1 MPTEQCLI
9 YVSGRELLNALPATA
24 ALMAPDGEIKAI
36 NKAWLEFGEQNGLR
50 LPNHC
55 LKANFFK
62 ICEATQGPDR
72 EISLEAAR
80 GVREL
85 TKGIRTTFSI
95 QYPCHS
101 PAERRWCLLT
111 ATRIGR
117 QSPSPVLMMHEDIT
131 SWVLN
136 QQRLQGINTELARV
150 AAFISH
156 DFQAPLHT
164 IQNCVEVI
172 RNNLGTV
179 IEEST
184 KKYVDVVSETTKRLT
199 TFASEVLNF
208 ALMGNQKDVRMEMLD
223 MNFVVREAVEN
234 IDQLI
239 REFDAKV
246 SVDQLGVAF
255 GNGVYLVQLFQN
267 LISNAVIHSGRRARV
282 HVGVSWKENRTV
294 YFVQDFGPGIPPEAQ
309 EKIFQP
315 FDRLHETEKTG
326 AGLGLAIC
334 RHVVEQHGGQIS
346 VESSPGS
353 GSTFYFSLR
362 EEKGAATSIRAAA
375 ATA

>member
-36 NKAWLEFGEQNGLR
+36 NRAWLEFGQENGLR
-50 LPNHC
+50 LPNHG
-55 LKANFFK
+55 LKSNFFEV
-62 ICEATQGPDR
+62 CNATQGPDR

-85 TKGIRTTFSI
+85 TKGLRTNFSI

-101 PAERRWCLLT
+101 PSERRWCLLT

-117 QSPSPVLMMHEDIT
+117 QTPSPVLMLHEDVT

-136 QQRLQGINTELARV
+136 QERLQGINAELARV

-164 IQNCVEVI
+164 IQGCVELI
-172 RNNLGTV
+172 RDNLGTV
-179 IEEST
+179 IEQST
-184 KKYVDVVSETTKRLT
+184 NRYVDVVSETTKRLT
-199 TFASEVLNF
+199 TFATEVLNF
-208 ALMGNQKDVRMEMLD
+208 ALVGNQQEVPMEMLD
-223 MNFVVREAVEN
+223 LSFVVHEALQN

-239 REFDAKV
+239 REYEAAV
-246 SVDQLGVAF
+246 SVDQLGVAV
-255 GNGVYLVQLFQN
+255 GNRVYLVQLFQN
-267 LISNAVIHSGRRARV
+267 LISNAIIHSGRRARV
-282 HVGVSWKENRTV
+282 HIGVSWKENQTV
-294 YFVQDFGPGIPPEAQ
+294 YFVQDFGPGMPKEVQ
-309 EKIFQP
+309 EKLFQP
-315 FDRLHETEKTG
+315 FSCQHQTEKTG

-334 RHVVEQHGGQIS
+334 RHVVEQHGGRIS
-346 VESSPGS
+346 VESSPGC

-362 EEKGAATSIRAAA
+362 EENAAVRLGRAAA
-375 ATA
+375 ASA